1 MLVVI
6 EGIDGSGKGTVSKM
20 LVESLSKTLDMDDY
34 EYRRDLYKVM
44 SMSFPR
50 YADTLNGRLIAKY
63 LNGEFGE
70 STHPYLHGT
79 LYALDRFESKSY
91 LEGAL
96 LTHDVVVCDR
106 YIPSN
111 LCYSS
116 MKVEKE
122 ERNEVVKHFVD
133 LEYGHFEMPVP
144 DLIFFLD
151 VPVKFAVQNIAK
163 KAARDYTDKS
173 EDIHEAD
180 EKYLSKVRSFYKYR
194 LMEHHPE
201 TEYKLIECERNGHL
215 LPLEAIVQQVQTM
228 TISMMKGE
236 L

>member
-20 LVESLSKTLDMDDY
+20 LVESLSTTLDTDDY
-34 EYRRDLYKVM
+34 EYRRDFYKVM

-79 LYALDRFESKSY
+79 LYSLDRFERKSY

-122 ERNEVVKHFVD
+122 ERDEVVKHFVD

-144 DLIFFLD
+144 DVIFFLD
-151 VPVKFAVQNIAK
+151 VPVKFAVQNIAG
-163 KAARDYTDKS
+163 KAARAYTDKPA
-173 EDIHEAD
+173 DIHEAD
-180 EKYLSKVRSFYKYR
+180 ENYLSKVRSFYRTR
-194 LMEHHPE
+194 LMDYHPE
-201 TEYKLIECERNGHL
+201 TRFELIRCMRNGHL
-215 LPLEAIVQQVQTM
+215 LSIDVIVEKVQNMIIT
-228 TISMMKGE
+228 MMKGE
-236 L
+236 

>member
-6 EGIDGSGKGTVSKM
+6 EGIDGSGKGTVSKS
-20 LVESLSKTLDMDDY
+20 LVMELAA
-34 EYRRDLYKVM
+34 EGYKVM

-50 YADTLNGRLIAKY
+50 YEETLNGKLVGRY

-79 LYALDRFESKSY
+79 LYSLDRFESKSF

-96 LTHDVVVCDR
+96 LTHDVVICDR

-116 MKVEKE
+116 MKVAEE
-122 ERNEVVKHFVD
+122 ERNEIVKHFVD

-144 DLIFFLD
+144 DVIFFLD

-163 KAARDYTDKS
+163 KAARDYTDKLA
-173 EDIHEAD
+173 DLHEAD
-180 EKYLSKVRSFYKYR
+180 ENYLSKVRGFYLSR
-194 LMEHHPE
+194 LMDYHPPTRFE
-201 TEYKLIECERNGHL
+201 PIHCTRNGHL
-215 LPLEAIVQQVQTM
+215 LPISSIVEQVQSM
-228 TISMMKGE
+228 TSAMMKGE
-236 L
+236 I

>member
-6 EGIDGSGKGTVSKM
+6 EGIDGSGKGTVSKE
-20 LVESLSKTLDMDDY
+20 LAKGLSQA
-34 EYRRDLYKVM
+34 EHKVM

-50 YADTLNGRLIAKY
+50 YGETLNGKLIGRY
-63 LNGEFGE
+63 LNGEFGD

-79 LYALDRFESKSY
+79 LYSLDRFESKGY
-91 LEGAL
+91 LEGSL
-96 LTHDVVVCDR
+96 LTHDVVICDR

-116 MKVEKE
+116 MKVAEE

-144 DLIFFLD
+144 DVIFFLD

-173 EDIHEAD
+173 ADLHEAD
-180 EKYLSKVRSFYKYR
+180 EDYLSKVRGFYRSR
-194 LMEHHPE
+194 LMDHHPPTRFE
-201 TEYKLIECERNGHL
+201 LIHCTRNGHL
-215 LPLEAIVQQVQTM
+215 LSIDSIVKQVQNM
-228 TISMMKGE
+228 TITMMKGE
-236 L
+236 D